1 MSDQDIQESPTS
13 HFAGVTLASAVV
25 APSSIASLTPPSP
38 PLESVIPID
47 SRQNDDYLELRRRVR
62 QAGLLEKQPL
72 FYTMKVVVGV
82 ACLGIGVAVMALV
95 DGLWWQLLNAVFVGF
110 AFSQVAFI
118 GHDAGHYQIA
128 RSARRNELV
137 GLLATFLIAMDL
149 SWWIDKHNRHHA
161 NPNVVG
167 EDSDIEVSV
176 LAFTEEQVL
185 SKNIWVRPIIRFQAF
200 FFFPILM
207 LSSISLRFGGITYIF
222 RGGDVKYPVLEP
234 LFLVAHACIYFS
246 LLYFLLGP
254 WHGLLFMLVH
264 QGVAGLLMG
273 GTFAP
278 NHKGMPVFEKDDD
291 IDFLR
296 LQVLTS
302 RNVKAHPITDV
313 VYGGL
318 NYQIEHHLF
327 PSMPR
332 KNLRRAQ
339 KIVREFCREK
349 SISYHETSVL
359 GSNLEMLRFL
369 HEVSRPLRTK
379 QA

>member
-1 MSDQDIQESPTS
+1 MSDQDIQDSPTS
-13 HFAGVTLASAVV
+13 HAAGVTLADAVV
-25 APSSIASLTPPSP
+25 APSSIATLTPPSLS
-38 PLESVIPID
+38 LESIIPID
-47 SRQNDDYLELRRRVR
+47 PRQNDDYLELRRRVR
-62 QAGLLEKQPL
+62 QAGMLEKQPL
-72 FYTMKVVVGV
+72 FYAMKIVLGV
-82 ACLGIGVAVMALV
+82 AYLGIGVAVMALV

-110 AFSQVAFI
+110 AFSQIAFI

-128 RSARRNELV
+128 RSARRNELA
-137 GLLATFLIAMDL
+137 GLLATFLVAMDL
-149 SWWIDKHNRHHA
+149 SWWMDKHNRHHA

-176 LAFTEEQVL
+176 FAFTEEQVL
-185 SKNIWVRPIIRFQAF
+185 SKNIWLRPIIRFQAIL
-200 FFFPILM
+200 FFPILT
-207 LSSISLRFGGITYIF
+207 LSSISLRFGGVNYIV
-222 RGGDVKYPVLEP
+222 RGGEVKYPVLEP
-234 LFLVAHACIYFS
+234 LLLAAHACIYLS

-254 WHGLLFMLVH
+254 WHGVLFMLVH

-278 NHKGMPVFEKDDD
+278 NHKGMPVFDKDAD

-332 KNLRRAQ
+332 RNLRRAQ
-339 KIVREFCREK
+339 KMVREFCREK
-349 SISYHETSVL
+349 SISYHETSVI
-359 GSNLEMLRFL
+359 GSNLELLRFL
-369 HEVSRPLRTK
+369 HQVSRPLRTK

>member
-1 MSDQDIQESPTS
+1 MIDQDAVIMKA
-13 HFAGVTLASAVV
+13 AGVELADGPDAVGGAAV
-25 APSSIASLTPPSP
+25 LAPPSSLGASTVAAGSG
-38 PLESVIPID
+38 
-47 SRQNDDYLELRRRVR
+47 RNDEYRELRRRVR
-62 QAGLLEKQPL
+62 QAGLLDKRPL
-72 FYTMKVVVGV
+72 YYTMKVVVGV
-82 ACLGIGVAVMALV
+82 ALLGIGITVMALV
-95 DGLWWQLLNAVFVGF
+95 DTLWIQLINAVFFGF

-128 RSARRNELV
+128 KTARKNEMV
-137 GLLATFLIAMDL
+137 GLLATFLVAMDL

-161 NPNVVG
+161 SPNVVG

-185 SKNIWVRPIIRFQAF
+185 SKHPLLSPIIKYQAF
-200 FFFPILM
+200 FFYPILM
-207 LSSISLRFGGITYIF
+207 LSSISLRFGGISYIAQ
-222 RGGDVKYPVLEP
+222 GKDVKYPVLEP
-234 LFLVAHACIYFS
+234 LLLATHGVIYLS

-254 WHGLLFMLVH
+254 LHGILFLLIH
-264 QGVAGLLMG
+264 QTVAGLFMG

-278 NHKGMPVFEKDDD
+278 NHKGMPVFEPGNE

-302 RNVKAHPITDV
+302 RNIKPHPITDV

-327 PSMPR
+327 PSLPR
-332 KNLRRAQ
+332 KNLRKVRE
-339 KIVREFCREK
+339 IVRAFCLEK
-349 SISYHETSVL
+349 SISYHETSVI
-359 GSNLEMLRFL
+359 GSNVEMLRFL
-369 HEVSRPLRTK
+369 HEISRPLRTK